1 MAEEVRADPV
11 AIARLAQ
18 SYLDNSQAL
27 ATSLRSMRADS
38 VLSAADFGKVAPAA
52 QLYEGHTAV
61 SGIAGTAL
69 ERLIGVLE
77 VDNESLLRVA
87 FAYQQA
93 DEEAARKMPPPP
105 ARGPI

>member
-11 AIARLAQ
+11 ALARLAQ

-27 ATSLRSMRADS
+27 ASSLRSMRADS
-38 VLSAADFGKVAPAA
+38 VLSAADFGRVAPAA
-52 QLYEGHTAV
+52 RLHNGYTTV
-61 SGIAGTAL
+61 SGSAGTAV
-69 ERLIGVLE
+69 ERLVGVLE

-93 DEEAARKMPPPP
+93 DEEAARRVRQPT
-105 ARGPI
+105 RGPI